1 MNANYTDECPIWEK
15 PAICRHS
22 NDRMLWVNSL
32 RAGGEYCIRQDIS
45 LMGLREEYKDDV
57 IKARLT
63 SWLIEQRLL
72 GVRCP
77 KITETEIR
85 EALERRALSELK
97 RADRLLKH
105 FQKRTRYPG
114 DSFEYYK
121 RKGNDLDPF
130 WQIMAWSE
138 STKKEEAQFFVDYL
152 HKEGWMEKATGG
164 PHPTFRLTI
173 EGYVHLAKLER
184 TATDSSQVFVAMW
197 FDDSMVPAW
206 EDGIDP
212 AIKNTGYTPKRI
224 DKEEH
229 LNKIDDQII
238 AEIRRSRFIVADF
251 THGRGGARGGV
262 YYEAGFA
269 HGLDIPVIFTCRK
282 DALKRI
288 HFDTRQYN
296 HIVWKKPEELREKLE
311 ARIGA
316 VIGQGPVT
324 AQQKAS

>member
-22 NDRMLWVNSL
+22 NDQMLWVDSP
-32 RAGGEYCIRQDIS
+32 RAGGEYCIRQNIS
-45 LMGLREEYKDDV
+45 LMGLREEYKDDF

-72 GVRCP
+72 GIRCP

-85 EALERRALSELK
+85 EAIERRALSELK

-105 FQKRTRYPG
+105 FQKRTQYPG

-138 STKKEEAQFFVDYL
+138 SIKKEEAQFFVDYL
-152 HKEGWMEKATGG
+152 HKKGWMEKATKGL
-164 PHPTFRLTI
+164 HPTLRLTI

-184 TATDSSQVFVAMW
+184 TATDSSQAFVAMW
-197 FDDSMVPAW
+197 FGDSMNPAW
-206 EDGIDP
+206 EEGIKP
-212 AIKNTGYTPKRI
+212 AIENAGYTPKRI
-224 DKEEH
+224 DKKEH
-229 LNKIDDQII
+229 VDKIDDQII

-251 THGRGGARGGV
+251 THGDEGVRGGV

-269 HGLDIPVIFTCRK
+269 HGLNIPVIFACRE
-282 DALKRI
+282 DAFNNI
-288 HFDTRQYN
+288 HFDTCQYN
-296 HIVWKKPEELREKLE
+296 HIVWEEPEELRKELE

-316 VIGQGPVT
+316 VIGHGPV
-324 AQQKAS
+324 KHKKEAS